1 MEEQEIHLRDYFKII
16 YKRRYTVY
24 TFFTIVFIVVLIGT
38 LSTTP
43 VYKATTKVLIEKVEP
58 ANLTLPY
65 PYYAPYEPEFY
76 ETQYQ
81 LIKSTSVASKVV
93 KALSLENTYE
103 MYFKGEKI
111 TPQGNKTKADVLAD
125 IISSGI
131 VVTPVKNSKIVTIS
145 FMSKNPEFAAM
156 VANSVAKAYIEEIL
170 DMRMSSSRYSI
181 EWMSKKAEEEK
192 AKLEKSEKALQEF
205 MKANDIVTLQDRLA
219 ITPEKLSEF
228 NTQLIRAEM
237 KRKELEGLYSK
248 VSGINIKDAET
259 IPYISSDPTIQ
270 ALRNQKL
277 RAEQNIEELSKK
289 YGSKHPAMLKAQEEL
304 KVIDQKREQE
314 IKRVIASIKNEYELA
329 RNNEN
334 TLRRTLAGTKSEA
347 ISMNEKYIQYNT
359 LAREVETNRQLYDAL
374 IKKLKEESVTQ
385 QVQTVN
391 VWVVEKAEKP
401 ETPVKPRKL
410 LNLLLGIIIG
420 LFGGVGL
427 AFFFEYLDNTVKTP
441 EDVESRIGVPVIGA
455 VPLLEKKNE
464 IIEEIIIK
472 EPQSVHAESY
482 KSIRTGI
489 LLSSATKLP
498 KNILITSMAPEEGKT
513 ATSVN
518 LSLTIA
524 RSGYSVVL
532 VDSDLR
538 KPRIHQIFRLN
549 NMSGLSTYL
558 AGATPDI
565 DTILKTPLMNLT
577 VIPAGPLPPNPSELL
592 GSQRMIKLIELLN
605 ERFDLAIW
613 DSPPLMTVT
622 DGLILSNLVDRTI
635 IIVRAGKT
643 TYDIIKRG
651 LKLIDG
657 RRKDDSVSNVLGI
670 VINGFDVKNADQ
682 YYYKYYNYYP
692 SEKEE
697 PKKTI

>member
-1 MEEQEIHLRDYFKII
+1 MEEQEIHLRDYLKVI

-24 TFFTIVFIVVLIGT
+24 TFFIIVFIIVLIGT

-43 VYKATTKVLIEKVEP
+43 VYKASTKVLIEKVEP

-93 KALSLENTYE
+93 KALYLENMYE
-103 MYFKGEKI
+103 LYFKGEKI
-111 TPQGNKTKADVLAD
+111 VPKGNKTKADMLAD

-145 FMSKNPEFAAM
+145 FMSTNPEFAAL

-237 KRKELEGLYSK
+237 KRKELEGLYNK
-248 VSGINIKDAET
+248 VSSIGIKDAET
-259 IPYISSDPTIQ
+259 IPYIASDPTIQ

-277 RAEQNIEELSKK
+277 KAEQNIEELSKK

-304 KVIDQKREQE
+304 KVIDLKREQE

-347 ISMNEKYIQYNT
+347 ISMNEKFIQYNT

-401 ETPVKPRKL
+401 DSPVKPRKS
-410 LNLLLGIIIG
+410 LNILLGIIVG

-441 EDVESRIGVPVIGA
+441 EDVEARIGVPVIGA
-455 VPLLEKKNE
+455 VPLLEEKGE
-464 IIEEIIIK
+464 HIEEIILK
-472 EPQSVHAESY
+472 EPQSVHSESY

-489 LLSSATKLP
+489 LLSSATKP
-498 KNILITSMAPEEGKT
+498 PQNILITSMAPEEGKT

-577 VIPAGPLPPNPSELL
+577 IIPAGPLPPNPSELL
-592 GSQRMIKLIELLN
+592 GSQRMTKLMETLN

-622 DGLILSNLVDRTI
+622 DGLILSNLVDGTI
-635 IIVRAGKT
+635 IVVRAGKT

-657 RRKDDSVSNVLGI
+657 RRKSDTTSNVLGI

-697 PKKTI
+697 SKKTL

>member
-259 IPYISSDPTIQ
+259 IPYIASDPTIQ

>member
-259 IPYISSDPTIQ
+259 IPYIASDPTIQ

-489 LLSSATKLP
+489 LLSSATKP
-498 KNILITSMAPEEGKT
+498 PQNILITSMAPEEGKT

-697 PKKTI
+697 PNKTI

>member
-259 IPYISSDPTIQ
+259 IPYIASDPTIQ

-489 LLSSATKLP
+489 LLSSATKP
-498 KNILITSMAPEEGKT
+498 PQNILITSMAPEEGKT

>member
-1 MEEQEIHLRDYFKII
+1 MEEQEIHLRDYLKII
-16 YKRRYTVY
+16 YKRRYSVY

-43 VYKATTKVLIEKVEP
+43 IYKASTKVLIEKVEP

-81 LIKSTSVASKVV
+81 LIKSTSVALKVV

-103 MYFKGEKI
+103 LYFKGEKI
-111 TPQGNKTKADVLAD
+111 NPRGNKTKADILAD

-145 FMSKNPEFAAM
+145 FMSTNPEFAAL

-237 KRKELEGLYSK
+237 KRKELEGLYNK
-248 VSGINIKDAET
+248 VSSISIKDAET
-259 IPYISSDPTIQ
+259 IPYIASDPTIQ
-270 ALRNQKL
+270 SLRNQKL
-277 RAEQNIEELSKK
+277 KAEQNIEELSKK

-304 KVIDQKREQE
+304 KVIDLKREQE

-401 ETPVKPRKL
+401 DSPVKPRKF
-410 LNLLLGIIIG
+410 LNILLGIIVG

-455 VPLLEKKNE
+455 VPLLEEKGEN
-464 IIEEIIIK
+464 IEEIILK
-472 EPQSVHAESY
+472 EPQSVYSESY

-489 LLSSATKLP
+489 LLSSATKP
-498 KNILITSMAPEEGKT
+498 PQNILITSMAPEEGKT
-513 ATSVN
+513 VTSVN

-538 KPRIHQIFRLN
+538 KPRVHQIFRLN

-592 GSQRMIKLIELLN
+592 SSQRMTKLFETLN
-605 ERFDLAIW
+605 ERFDLAIL

-622 DGLILSNLVDRTI
+622 DGLILSNLVDGTI
-635 IIVRAGKT
+635 IVVRAGKT
-643 TYDIIKRG
+643 TYDILKRG
-651 LKLIDG
+651 LKLLDG
-657 RRKDDSVSNVLGI
+657 RRKTDTVSHVLGI

-697 PKKTI
+697 PKK